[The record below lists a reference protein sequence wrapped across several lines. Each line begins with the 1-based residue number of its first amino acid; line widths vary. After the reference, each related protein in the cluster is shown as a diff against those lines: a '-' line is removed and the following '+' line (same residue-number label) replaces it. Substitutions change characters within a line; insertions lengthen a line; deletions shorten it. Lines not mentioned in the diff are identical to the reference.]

1 MKAMKKAMSIVLAAV
16 LCLACFAGCKKS
28 EGSDGQTLIIGG
40 SGPLTGDAAS
50 YGISVQ
56 QGAELAIEE
65 INAAGGVN
73 GIKFE
78 LKFEDDVNDAATA
91 VQAYATLYDDG
102 MKVSLGTVTSTPC
115 VAVTEEVKKDGMLM
129 LTPTGSQKECTQYDN
144 CFRVCFMDPDQGT
157 YAAQFIADHNV
168 GSKIAVLYDK
178 SSDYSSGIYE
188 NFKTKAQELN
198 LEIVTEQAFTDQS
211 KTDFSVQ
218 LQAIKSSGADLLF
231 MPFYYQ
237 EAALVITQAADADL
251 DVTFFGV
258 DGMDGIIAQM
268 GEAKAELTEGIILL
282 TPFVANSTDEKISSF
297 VEAYEKAYDATPD
310 QFAADAYDAIYII
323 KAAMEKAA
331 IEDVEDK
338 ELNEKLIAAMT
349 EIEVDGVT
357 GKMTWSADGEPTKSA
372 QAVVIQD
379 GVYVEY

>member
-78 LKFEDDVNDAATA
+78 LKFEDDVADPATA
-91 VQAYATLYDDG
+91 VQAYATLYDAG
-102 MKVSLGTVTSTPC
+102 MKVSMGTVTSGAC

-129 LTPTGSQKECTQYDN
+129 LTPSASQKECTQYDN
-144 CFRVCFMDPDQGT
+144 CFRLCFMDPDQGT

-188 NFKTKAQELN
+188 NFKAKAQELN

-237 EAALVITQAADADL
+237 EAALVITQAADAGL

-282 TPFVANSTDEKISSF
+282 TPFVAASTDEKISSF

-310 QFAADAYDAIYII
+310 QFAADAYDVIYTI

>member
-78 LKFEDDVNDAATA
+78 LKFEDDVADPATA

-102 MKVSLGTVTSTPC
+102 MKVSMGTVTSGAC

-129 LTPTGSQKECTQYDN
+129 LTPSASQKECTQYDN
-144 CFRVCFMDPDQGT
+144 CFRLCFMDPDQGT

-188 NFKTKAQELN
+188 NFKAKAQELN

-237 EAALVITQAADADL
+237 EAALVITQAADAGL

-282 TPFVANSTDEKISSF
+282 TPFVAASTDEKISSF

-310 QFAADAYDAIYII
+310 QFAADAYDVIYTI

>member
-1 MKAMKKAMSIVLAAV
+1 MKAMKKAMSIVLAVV

-78 LKFEDDVNDAATA
+78 LKFEDDVADPATA

-102 MKVSLGTVTSTPC
+102 MKVSMGTVTSGAC

-129 LTPTGSQKECTQYDN
+129 LTPSASQKECTQYDN
-144 CFRVCFMDPDQGT
+144 CFRLCFMDPDQGT

-188 NFKTKAQELN
+188 NFKAKAQELN

-237 EAALVITQAADADL
+237 EAALVITQAADAGL

-282 TPFVANSTDEKISSF
+282 TPFVAASTDEKISSF

-310 QFAADAYDAIYII
+310 QFAADAYDVIYTI

-357 GKMTWSADGEPTKSA
+357 GKMT
-372 QAVVIQD
+372 
-379 GVYVEY
+379 

>member
-1 MKAMKKAMSIVLAAV
+1 MEAMKKAMSIVLAVV

-78 LKFEDDVNDAATA
+78 LKFEDDVADPATA
-91 VQAYATLYDDG
+91 VQAYATLYDAG
-102 MKVSLGTVTSTPC
+102 MKVSMGTVTSGAC

-129 LTPTGSQKECTQYDN
+129 LTPSASQKECTQYDN
-144 CFRVCFMDPDQGT
+144 CFRLCFMDPDQGT

-188 NFKTKAQELN
+188 NFKAKAQELN

-237 EAALVITQAADADL
+237 EAALVITQAADAGL

-282 TPFVANSTDEKISSF
+282 TPFVAASTDEKISSF

-310 QFAADAYDAIYII
+310 QFAADAYDVIYTI

>member
-1 MKAMKKAMSIVLAAV
+1 MKAMKKAMSIVLAVV

-78 LKFEDDVNDAATA
+78 LKFEDDVADPATA

-102 MKVSLGTVTSTPC
+102 MKVSMGTVTSGAC

-129 LTPTGSQKECTQYDN
+129 LTPSASQKECTQYDN
-144 CFRVCFMDPDQGT
+144 CFRLCFMDPDQGT

-188 NFKTKAQELN
+188 NFKAKAQELN

-237 EAALVITQAADADL
+237 EAALVITQAADAGL

-282 TPFVANSTDEKISSF
+282 TPFVAASTDEKISSF

-310 QFAADAYDAIYII
+310 QFAADAYDVIYTI

>member
-78 LKFEDDVNDAATA
+78 LKFEDDVADPATA
-91 VQAYATLYDDG
+91 VQAYATLYDAG
-102 MKVSLGTVTSTPC
+102 MKVSMGTVTSGAC

-129 LTPTGSQKECTQYDN
+129 LTPSASQKECTQYDN
-144 CFRVCFMDPDQGT
+144 CFRLCFMDPDQGT

-178 SSDYSSGIYE
+178 LPIIPAA
-188 NFKTKAQELN
+188 FMKTSRPRRRN
-198 LEIVTEQAFTDQS
+198 
-211 KTDFSVQ
+211 
-218 LQAIKSSGADLLF
+218 
-231 MPFYYQ
+231 
-237 EAALVITQAADADL
+237 
-251 DVTFFGV
+251 
-258 DGMDGIIAQM
+258 
-268 GEAKAELTEGIILL
+268 
-282 TPFVANSTDEKISSF
+282 
-297 VEAYEKAYDATPD
+297 
-310 QFAADAYDAIYII
+310 
-323 KAAMEKAA
+323 
-331 IEDVEDK
+331 
-338 ELNEKLIAAMT
+338 
-349 EIEVDGVT
+349 
-357 GKMTWSADGEPTKSA
+357 
-372 QAVVIQD
+372 
-379 GVYVEY
+379 